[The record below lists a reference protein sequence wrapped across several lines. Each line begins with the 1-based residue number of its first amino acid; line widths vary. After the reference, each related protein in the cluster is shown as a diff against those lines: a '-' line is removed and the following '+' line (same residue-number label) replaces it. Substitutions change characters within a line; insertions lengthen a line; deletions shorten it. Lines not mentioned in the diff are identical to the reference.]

1 MSPTSAPL
9 TGLSGDTKVVDWLAH
24 PYGGPVIRQML
35 ADSGQNEKVF
45 APVKRFSMNRLI
57 KLSGGRF
64 TQEMVED
71 MVAKAEAAAAGG
83 GAPAVA
89 PAPVAPATASAAV
102 DTTPEEDWEEKITEG
117 RFTGQTVIVTGA
129 GSGIGRATASRVARE
144 GGRVIALDISEQRLA
159 EFKAEHD
166 GLDITVVT
174 ADVTREEDIA
184 RVIEAAGDTIHSL
197 ANVAGIM
204 DNMTPLHEVT
214 DDVWERVF
222 SVNVTGLMKL
232 SRAVLQKM
240 LPAGHGAIVNIASE
254 AGLRG
259 SSAGV
264 AYTASKHA
272 VVGITKSSSFM
283 YAPHGIRVNAVS
295 PGPVIT
301 NIEARFDSELAAE
314 RLQNAMAIMPAP
326 VTPDQLAAS
335 ICFLLSDDAVNLNG
349 VILPSDGGWAAI

>member
-1 MSPTSAPL
+1 MSPTSTSL
-9 TGLSGDTKVVDWLAH
+9 TGLSGDTKIADWLSH
-24 PYGGPVIRQML
+24 PYGGPVIRAML
-35 ADSGQNEKVF
+35 AESGQNEKVF
-45 APVKRFSMNRLI
+45 GPVKRFSMNRLI
-57 KLSGGRF
+57 KISGGRF
-64 TQEMVED
+64 TQEMLDGLVE
-71 MVAKAEAAAAGG
+71 KAEAAAAAG
-83 GAPAVA
+83 GAPAVVEELA
-89 PAPVAPATASAAV
+89 PASSVPDLAPV
-102 DTTPEEDWEEKITEG
+102 EDWEEKITEG
-117 RFTGQTVIVTGA
+117 RFTGQTVVVTGA

-144 GGRVIALDISEQRLA
+144 GGRVIALDISAERLA
-159 EFKAEHD
+159 DFAAEHD
-166 GLDITVVT
+166 GLDITTVI
-174 ADVTREEDIA
+174 ADVTKDEDIA
-184 RVIEAAGDTIHSL
+184 RVLEVAGDTIDSL

-214 DDVWERVF
+214 DEVWERVF
-222 SVNVTGLMKL
+222 SVNVVGLMKL

-240 LPAGHGAIVNIASE
+240 LPLGHGSIVNIASE

-301 NIEARFDSELAAE
+301 NIEARFDSELAQE
-314 RLQNAMAIMPAP
+314 RLQNAMAIMPPP
-326 VTPDQLAAS
+326 VTADQLAAS
-335 ICFLLSDDAVNLNG
+335 ICFLLSDDGVNLNG